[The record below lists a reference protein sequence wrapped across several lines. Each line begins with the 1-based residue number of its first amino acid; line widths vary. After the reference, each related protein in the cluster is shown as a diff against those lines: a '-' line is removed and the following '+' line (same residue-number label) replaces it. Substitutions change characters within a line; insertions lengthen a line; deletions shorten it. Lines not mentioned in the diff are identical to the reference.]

1 MSMKILVVTVMV
13 IFSVFMS
20 AVFVVGFL
28 DKQQK
33 EAAVANQ
40 ANSTQN
46 QSNST
51 SQSSGSDNSSSNSNN
66 TSQTSKTFTTADVA
80 AHNKPSDCYLIIH
93 GTVYNVTNFL
103 DQHPGGTDVILPYC
117 GKDATQ
123 AFETQGGRRGT
134 HSQSARSLLAQYQ
147 IGVLQ

>member
-1 MSMKILVVTVMV
+1 MSMKILVATVVV

-20 AVFVVGFL
+20 VVFVAGFL

-40 ANSTQN
+40 VNSSQT

-51 SQSSGSDNSSSNSNN
+51 NQSSGSDGSSTN
-66 TSQTSKTFTTADVA
+66 QTQKTFTSTDVA
-80 AHNKPSDCYLIIH
+80 THNKPQDCYLIIH
-93 GTVYNVTNFL
+93 GNVYNVTNFL

>member
-1 MSMKILVVTVMV
+1 MSMKILVATVMV

-20 AVFVVGFL
+20 VVFVAGFL

-33 EAAVANQ
+33 EAAVTNQ
-40 ANSTQN
+40 ANSSQTQSNNTN
-46 QSNST
+46 QS
-51 SQSSGSDNSSSNSNN
+51 SSSDNSGSSP
-66 TSQTSKTFTTADVA
+66 SQGSKTFTTAEVA
-80 AHNKPSDCYLIIH
+80 THNKPQDCYLIIH
-93 GTVYNVTNFL
+93 NNVYNVTNFL

-147 IGVLQ
+147 IGTLTQ